1 MTKKVA
7 LSIGKKGERS
17 CGSCTKCCEGWLT
30 ANVDGEEIGHGKAC
44 SRVEPGVG
52 CTDYENRPEEPCR
65 TFLCQWRANSWVPE
79 EFSPAKTGNLLTAQ
93 RIGNIDY
100 LSLSYAG
107 KEIGL
112 EYLSWFVSHCVGNKW
127 NADWVVNGRR
137 YMIGSPDFINSM
149 TIRDNT
155 GT

>member
-1 MTKKVA
+1 
-7 LSIGKKGERS
+7 
-17 CGSCTKCCEGWLT
+17 
-30 ANVDGEEIGHGKAC
+30 
-44 SRVEPGVG
+44 VG